1 MTIFILRAVL
11 KNWAIFWKKYFFEI
25 FWFFNKNKNWAAK
38 QKIQKGLRNFFLK
51 TYLNMSLV
59 DIHVVDLFR
68 IRSRQ
73 GDNRGFVFL
82 GPVFKRVDLEMAD
95 F

>member
-1 MTIFILRAVL
+1 
-11 KNWAIFWKKYFFEI
+11 
-25 FWFFNKNKNWAAK
+25 
-38 QKIQKGLRNFFLK
+38 
-51 TYLNMSLV
+51 MSLV
-59 DIHVVDLFR
+59 DIHVVGLFR
-68 IRSRQ
+68 FQSRR

>member
-1 MTIFILRAVL
+1 
-11 KNWAIFWKKYFFEI
+11 
-25 FWFFNKNKNWAAK
+25 
-38 QKIQKGLRNFFLK
+38 
-51 TYLNMSLV
+51 MSLV

-82 GPVFKRVDLEMAD
+82 GPVFKRVDLEIAIFQPYD
-95 F
+95 PDKRSEKH

>member
-1 MTIFILRAVL
+1 
-11 KNWAIFWKKYFFEI
+11 
-25 FWFFNKNKNWAAK
+25 
-38 QKIQKGLRNFFLK
+38 
-51 TYLNMSLV
+51 MSLV

-82 GPVFKRVDLEMAD
+82 GPVFKSVDLEMAD